1 MYIYAFSFTIHE
13 EVHVIFLQPALDK
26 MNEQTNGKPPTENR
40 ATALVVVSEEIIY
53 DCTVYTTSGQKN
65 KKFYIIP

>member
-1 MYIYAFSFTIHE
+1 
-13 EVHVIFLQPALDK
+13 

-40 ATALVVVSEEIIY
+40 ATALVVVVSEEIIY
-53 DCTVYTTSGQKN
+53 MIVLSTQPVAKN